1 MDGVPHRILTI
12 RELGGARLARRLP
25 LERTDMS
32 IGESEPLRAVV
43 RRQGP
48 RGRGALAAFH
58 A

>member
-1 MDGVPHRILTI
+1 MDGVPHRILTM
-12 RELGGARLARRLP
+12 RELGRARLARRLP

-43 RRQGP
+43 RRQVD
-48 RGRGALAAFH
+48 RERGALEAFH